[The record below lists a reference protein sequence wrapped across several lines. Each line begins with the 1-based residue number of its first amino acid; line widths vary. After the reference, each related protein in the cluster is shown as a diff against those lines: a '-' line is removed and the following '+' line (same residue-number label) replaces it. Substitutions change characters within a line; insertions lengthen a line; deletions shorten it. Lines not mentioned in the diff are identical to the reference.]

1 MNIDCYSYNTLQ
13 YGTIRKEE
21 RILTLVARHKGAV
34 LAEQNAAYERDYGID
49 TTTEVPPALPTA
61 ILDDTFTQLG
71 SKAAVGL
78 YVGI

>member
-1 MNIDCYSYNTLQ
+1 M
-13 YGTIRKEE
+13 
-21 RILTLVARHKGAV
+21 ARHKGAV

-71 SKAAVGL
+71 SKAAMGL